1 MSHLN
6 PISKWEEQIEIQ
18 GLTLFDIHR
27 KPRKVNRDN
36 DAIIKIPLK
45 VLSAEFQCPICLGY
59 MKKTCIVMECL
70 HRFCGECIQKCLR
83 VGKKECPSCRV
94 HIPSRRNLRP
104 DHGFDNL
111 IQNIYGD
118 ITALEKQEEQEIEKL
133 NRDKHMNNAYAE
145 SRMRGIL
152 NQAIQRRKPK
162 TVAGVKRKASLAASS
177 LAAHEDGNFPNLKE
191 STLVQYVLRRHPREA
206 LVDRLDRECLK
217 TSKNVS
223 VGVVKLFL
231 SRKLSYEPI
240 SHFQITIEAGGK
252 EILLDNSIT
261 IEEILR
267 DLSDEGISPLVL
279 NYGIGRSVNVKF

>member
-1 MSHLN
+1 MPDMPRIYEEDLHCHGMSA
-6 PISKWEEQIEIQ
+6 S
-18 GLTLFDIHR
+18 
-27 KPRKVNRDN
+27 
-36 DAIIKIPLK
+36 
-45 VLSAEFQCPICLGY
+45 VLRGMYSE
-59 MKKTCIVMECL
+59 M
-70 HRFCGECIQKCLR
+70 
-83 VGKKECPSCRV
+83 
-94 HIPSRRNLRP
+94 PSRGKERVSQLSCPHSVQAKSSVSAISLHLIDTPPVILRNRRP
-104 DHGFDNL
+104 DYGFDKL
-111 IQNIYGD
+111 IENIYGD

-177 LAAHEDGNFPNLKE
+177 SAANEDGNFPNLKE

-231 SRKLSYEPI
+231 SRKLSYEPS

-267 DLSDEGISPLVL
+267 DLSDEGVSPLVL
-279 NYGIGRSVNVKF
+279 NYGIGKSVNVMF